1 MSAAPGVSTLG
12 ELERLTFLETR
23 ATGGAGLLVDA
34 RLPDSFVQATVPGA
48 VKVIYPT
55 LAAKN
60 RFRVCKRLVISQI
73 NS

>member
-1 MSAAPGVSTLG
+1 MATLA
-12 ELERLTFLETR
+12 ELELLTFLETQ

-55 LAAKN
+55 LVAKN
-60 RFRVCKRLVISQI
+60 RIRVCKRLVISQI